1 MKKNKKNK
9 KISAEPIQWI
19 EWLSVQHSESE
30 ARRQLMDLNKL
41 AIPYLKKGL
50 SHSNDQVRVG
60 CCRVLDYL
68 YDESCLLDLMK
79 IFITL
84 IPKYACGLFMH
95 LLVSVVNLLNVDL
108 KNIKSFPT

>member
-1 MKKNKKNK
+1 MKKNKKVQ

-19 EWLSVQHSESE
+19 EWLSVQHRESE

-60 CCRVLDYL
+60 CCRVLDHL
-68 YDESCLLDLMK
+68 YDDMPCHIYLGCQFFFYTM
-79 IFITL
+79 T
-84 IPKYACGLFMH
+84 
-95 LLVSVVNLLNVDL
+95 
-108 KNIKSFPT
+108 